1 MIIVQLIKV
10 YINLPVLHIYCIFL
24 GIGKEVSLYLYNLRS
39 QKLLPK
45 NTTVKIRTKRRW
57 INFVN
62 ILDRP
67 LRLNPLVFS
76 RTFFLWA
83 LLGVIGGVI
92 SGLYWIV
99 LEFLTHGLASF
110 QGWLVIP
117 TMAACGFL
125 AGLIIHLIGDPGEI
139 HLIVNNIRFNKGK
152 LDPKNNPSMIL
163 SSLLCVAAGG
173 SLGPEAPLVQVT
185 GSTGTWLGKT
195 LRLKGEKLRSLSIAG
210 MASGFTALF
219 GAPLGGS
226 LFSLEILHH
235 KYSALYYK
243 ALIPAFVA
251 SCFSYLMFA
260 LIIHLGLGPVWELPS
275 YEMHNKFD
283 FAYAVLFG
291 IVATGIGWAFIYC
304 TKTLKKA
311 FGKLIVPIYYKT
323 TIGGIILGV
332 IAYYYPL
339 TRYFGHHTIN
349 DLLLNSFTLEFLL
362 AVLVFKIIAIAVTVT
377 SGWRGGFI
385 IPLFFV
391 GATLGLIMYKIIP
404 GINLSLAVVASMAA
418 INVCVTRTPLS
429 TTILLATL
437 TGFTY
442 FIPILF
448 ASLTGYFLAPRI
460 PFIASQQDK

>member
-1 MIIVQLIKV
+1 MRL
-10 YINLPVLHIYCIFL
+10 
-24 GIGKEVSLYLYNLRS
+24 
-39 QKLLPK
+39 
-45 NTTVKIRTKRRW
+45 RTKRKL
-57 INFVN
+57 ITYLDY
-62 ILDRP
+62 LDRP
-67 LRLNPLVFS
+67 LKFNPFVFS
-76 RTFFLWA
+76 RMFFLWA
-83 LLGVIGGVI
+83 LLGIIGGII
-92 SGLYWIV
+92 SGAYWVV
-99 LEFLTHGLASF
+99 LELLTHGLAF
-110 QGWLVIP
+110 FDGWQVIP
-117 TMAACGFL
+117 TMAISGLL

-163 SSLLCVAAGG
+163 SSLLCVASGG

-185 GSTGTWLGKT
+185 GSTGTWLGQM
-195 LRLKGEKLRSLSIAG
+195 LRLKGEELRSLSIAG

-235 KYSALYYK
+235 KYSAQYYK

-251 SCFSYLMFA
+251 SCFSYLIFA
-260 LIIHLGLGPVWELPS
+260 IIVHLGLGPIWNLPS
-275 YEMHNKFD
+275 YEMHDKFD

-291 IVATGIGWAFIYC
+291 IAATFFGWVFIFC
-304 TKTLKKA
+304 TKFFKSI
-311 FGKLIVPIYYKT
+311 FGKLNLPIYYKT
-323 TIGGIILGV
+323 FIGGLLLGII
-332 IAYYYPL
+332 AFYYPL

-349 DLLLNSFTLEFLL
+349 DLLLNPFSLDFLWAIL
-362 AVLVFKIIAIAVTVT
+362 LFKIIAIAITVT

-391 GATLGLIMYKIIP
+391 GATLGLIVNHLLP
-404 GINLSLAVVASMAA
+404 STNLSLAIVACMAA
-418 INVCVTRTPLS
+418 INSCVTRTPMS

-460 PFIASQQDK
+460 PFISSQMDRTST